1 VTGVFGV
8 LLRAKELGRIEVVT
22 PLLEAM
28 QSHGYWLSDEIIEHA
43 RELADETT
51 ESSDRTAPDDQ

>member
-1 VTGVFGV
+1 M
-8 LLRAKELGRIEVVT
+8 LLRAKELGRIGVVT